1 MDTSCSARRASRRA
15 GAVVGGREGRTSH
28 QEVLTRCSCCTTGRV
43 KGMEIPEIEDEDEVK
58 SMISA
63 AELVRVLSRRRYNHP
78 FVVWSGL
85 VWSR

>member
-1 MDTSCSARRASRRA
+1 
-15 GAVVGGREGRTSH
+15 
-28 QEVLTRCSCCTTGRV
+28 
-43 KGMEIPEIEDEDEVK
+43 MEIPEIEDEDEVK

-85 VWSR
+85 VWSGLAERGRAMALRMQTCIDFSATWCGPCK